1 MQIIQGILRCN
12 ESHKLKLQK
21 LFFDMLNVSFKTSYV
36 SRTKSKFSLILF
48 YLIVTLR
55 LLFTYMKENND
66 MTTLELEAYKAEL
79 ARQVLS
85 IDSFEVL
92 DAVKRTIKRMK
103 NKVTAQE
110 ETISKEEILAGIRE
124 GLLEMKEARRTG
136 KKLKTAEEL
145 LDEL

>member
-1 MQIIQGILRCN
+1 
-12 ESHKLKLQK
+12 
-21 LFFDMLNVSFKTSYV
+21 MLNVSFKTSYV

>member
-1 MQIIQGILRCN
+1 
-12 ESHKLKLQK
+12 
-21 LFFDMLNVSFKTSYV
+21 MLNVSFKTSYV

-124 GLLEMKEARRTG
+124 GLLEMKERHRTG
-136 KKLKTAEEL
+136 AKGKTLEEL

>member
-1 MQIIQGILRCN
+1 
-12 ESHKLKLQK
+12 
-21 LFFDMLNVSFKTSYV
+21 MLNVSFKTSYA